1 MEAEKNSNARP
12 PVGSPESAS
21 IVEEAR
27 LYPEVR
33 SVCPPYL
40 RELANQNT
48 DPSIRLSSDLCISYV
63 SRLVSLAGPPMH
75 G

>member
-1 MEAEKNSNARP
+1 MEAEKNSNSRA

-33 SVCPPYL
+33 SMSH
-40 RELANQNT
+40 
-48 DPSIRLSSDLCISYV
+48 PSFVR
-63 SRLVSLAGPPMH
+63 
-75 G
+75 